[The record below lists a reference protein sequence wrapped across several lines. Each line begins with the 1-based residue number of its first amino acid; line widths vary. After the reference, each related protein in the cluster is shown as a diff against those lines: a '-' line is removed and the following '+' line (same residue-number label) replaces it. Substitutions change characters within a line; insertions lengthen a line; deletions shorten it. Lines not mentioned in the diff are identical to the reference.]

1 MQKAKNYDRQI
12 QLLIQEI
19 KLILEFLFPAK
30 KNVTK
35 EMCSTYIWVGP
46 MIHPG
51 ANEGNELVAT
61 FVNDETANW
70 KENEE
75 ERGERW

>member
-1 MQKAKNYDRQI
+1 
-12 QLLIQEI
+12 
-19 KLILEFLFPAK
+19 
-30 KNVTK
+30 
-35 EMCSTYIWVGP
+35 

-75 ERGERW
+75 ERGER